1 MVSLYWKR
9 GINIKEKIETNRGF
23 SDQDRDISHD
33 ERFRFVKYLVEQL
46 EKDYSLKEEEILSLF
61 TKRILIPVYIFNKHL
76 SSLEAIVKYLKEEL
90 DLSFVKIAE
99 LLNRDSRTIWTS
111 YDKARKKYP
120 HKFVAED
127 MNYFIPL
134 DIFRNREIAVLENI
148 VVYLKENYNLNFKN
162 IGLVLHRNEKTVWT
176 VYNRAMKKRGGQWN
190 QIK

>member
-1 MVSLYWKR
+1 M
-9 GINIKEKIETNRGF
+9 NIKENIEADRGF

-33 ERFRFVKYLVEQL
+33 ERFRFVKYLIEEL
-46 EKDYSLKEEEILSLF
+46 EKDYNLKQEEVLNLF
-61 TKRILIPVYIFNKHL
+61 NKKILIPVYIFNKQL

-90 DLSFVKIAE
+90 DFTFVKIAE

-134 DIFRNREIAVLENI
+134 DIFRDRKIAVLENI
-148 VVYLKENYNLNFKN
+148 VVYLKKNYDLSFKN
-162 IGLVLHRNEKTVWT
+162 IGIILHRNEKTVWT
-176 VYNRAMKKRGGQWN
+176 VYNRAMKKRGGQ
-190 QIK
+190 